1 MEDFLI
7 SLLQG
12 VLEFLADI
20 FCYGP
25 FDWPFSEKAPG
36 GLAGKC
42 VILFF
47 IGSGLAWIS
56 ILVLKQTWI
65 SFSALRIANL
75 AIAPVTSAFIS
86 QAIAR
91 CRARRNK
98 SIVPR
103 NHFWQAFWFTLGVVI
118 VRFVYAVRN

>member
-1 MEDFLI
+1 MEDILI
-7 SLLQG
+7 ALLQC
-12 VLEFLADI
+12 VVEFLADV

-36 GLAGKC
+36 SLVSKC
-42 VILFF
+42 TILFF
-47 IGSGLAWIS
+47 VGSSLAWIS
-56 ILVLKQTWI
+56 VLVLKHTWI

-75 AIAPVTSAFIS
+75 FLAPITSAFIS

-91 CRARRNK
+91 YRGRRNR

-103 NHFWQAFWFTLGVVI
+103 NHFWQAFWFTLGVVTI
-118 VRFVYAVRN
+118 RFAYAVRN